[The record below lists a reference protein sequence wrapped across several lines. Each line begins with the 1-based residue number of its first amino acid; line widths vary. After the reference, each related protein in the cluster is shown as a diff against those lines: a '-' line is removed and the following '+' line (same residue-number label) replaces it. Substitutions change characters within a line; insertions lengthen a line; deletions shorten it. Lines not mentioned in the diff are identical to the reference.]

1 MVVAEEAAAVAE
13 EQEESVFWRCHFAGV
28 WARTTE
34 TCRVMTEE
42 AFLSGEKEKKISVIA
57 LAPFVATFTATHH

>member
-1 MVVAEEAAAVAE
+1 MVVAEEAAVAE
-13 EQEESVFWRCHFAGV
+13 EQEESVFWQCHFAGV

-42 AFLSGEKEKKISVIA
+42 AFLSGEKDFSNCIS
-57 LAPFVATFTATHH
+57 TFCCDFY